1 MYYMLLLQA
10 ITKQLSLSLKI
21 TKMMPELKVKKLATK
36 AVFYKR
42 IWRNA
47 LFGIFTMLVCL
58 LIGVLGYKLTIP
70 EFDWYDSLL
79 NASMILSG
87 MGPII
92 DPAIVLTKNAKVFA
106 SMYALFSGVAF
117 ISTIGILIAPIAH
130 RFFHKLH
137 LEDTSTDL

>member
-1 MYYMLLLQA
+1 MADY
-10 ITKQLSLSLKI
+10 KKR
-21 TKMMPELKVKKLATK
+21 KLAPVK
-36 AVFYKR
+36 VFYRRLWK
-42 IWRNA
+42 NA
-47 LFGIFTMLVCL
+47 LFGAVVMLTCL
-58 LIGVLGYKLTIP
+58 LIGVLGYKFTIP
-70 EFDWYDSLL
+70 EMDWYDSLL

-92 DPAIVLTKNAKVFA
+92 DPEIKLTNTAKVFA

-137 LEDTSTDL
+137 LEDNAND

>member
-1 MYYMLLLQA
+1 MYEHK
-10 ITKQLSLSLKI
+10 KQ
-21 TKMMPELKVKKLATK
+21 KLATK
-36 AVFYKR
+36 SVFYR
-42 IWRNA
+42 RLWNNA
-47 LFGIFTMLVCL
+47 LFGLLVMLICL
-58 LIGVLGYKLTIP
+58 FIGVLGYKLTVP
-70 EFDWYDSLL
+70 EMDWYDSLL

-92 DPAIVLTKNAKVFA
+92 DANIVLTKTAKVFA

-137 LEDTSTDL
+137 LEDTSAD